1 MKRHSY
7 RVRFVPNGEW
17 SVWKEGETSAR
28 GTYAT
33 HDEAMR
39 VAERLADEDAR
50 TAGVEKG
57 DGDEEP
63 LANPPRDP

>member
-7 RVRFVPNGEW
+7 RVRPVPNREW

-28 GTYAT
+28 GSYAT

-39 VAERLADEDAR
+39 VAARLADEGER
-50 TAGVEKG
+50 TGAVEKG
-57 DGDEEP
+57 DGQAPSE
-63 LANPPRDP
+63 